1 MYVLFEEDGA
11 FKAGNILSEA
21 DTALQV
27 ESSSGKRSKVKRS
40 NCLYTFA
47 SPAPEALLTEAE
59 ALSQDIDLQ
68 FLWEC
73 APQDEFDVEGL
84 GADYFG
90 HAPNALEKTTL
101 LLRLHSAPVYFHRRG
116 RGRYKTAPPEILTAA
131 LAALEKK
138 QRQAALTKEWS
149 DQMVAGTLPAE
160 IGDVAVS
167 LITRPDKN
175 SQAWKAL
182 DAACTAT
189 RQAPERLL
197 LNLGAWPHAL
207 ALHKGRFLAT
217 HFPRGTHFAEMTL
230 ALAGQE
236 LPLAEVEAYSVDD
249 ITTTEIDDALSVSTL
264 PDGNVQVGI
273 HIAAPGLAVTR
284 GSDLDTLARARM
296 STVYMPGE
304 KIPMQPDAVI
314 EAFSLDAGRPVP
326 ALSLYVTANPLTGE
340 ILCHESR
347 LERVVVRENLR
358 HNLLDEAFT
367 EEALADITQVLPYN
381 DWIRPLWQL
390 ALALAK
396 QREQVRGKP
405 ENNNRVEYSFYV
417 DGDPNDPNTP
427 VRILP
432 RRRNAPLDRLVA
444 EYMILANSTWGGLL
458 ASCGLPGI
466 YRSQQMGRVRMSTQ
480 ALPHEAIGVPQYAWC
495 TSPLRRYVDLVNQWQ
510 LIAAIEHGV
519 SAPLVAPFKP
529 RDADLFAI
537 IGGFEAQYVAWNDFQ
552 NNMERFWCLRWL
564 QQQQITRCT
573 ATVLKEDLI
582 RLNNAP
588 LVARLAGLPQLGRGQ
603 QIELHITGADELAL
617 ELEARYVSLL
627 DAVIEAEDITD
638 EREANQAA
646 ATELESAETQP
657 SEASAT
663 DLQANET
670 QLSEASTTDSIVTVT
685 AAPET
690 APTANTAAA
699 ISVLATPSPESSNTC
714 SDVPPPLA

>member
-11 FKAGNILSEA
+11 FKTGHILSEA
-21 DTALQV
+21 DAALQV
-27 ESSSGKRSKVKRS
+27 ESSTGKRSKIKRS
-40 NCLYTFA
+40 NCLYTFTT
-47 SPAPEALLTEAE
+47 PAPEALLSQAE
-59 ALSQDIDLQ
+59 TLSQEIDLQ

-73 APQDEFDVEGL
+73 APQEEFDVETL
-84 GADYFG
+84 GTDYFG
-90 HAPNALEKTTL
+90 HAPDTLEKTTL

-116 RGRYKTAPPEILTAA
+116 RGRYKAAPPEILTAA

-160 IGDVAVS
+160 IGEVAVS

-197 LNLGAWPHAL
+197 LSLGAWPHAL

-217 HFPRGTHFAEMTL
+217 HFPRGTHFAETTV
-230 ALAGQE
+230 ARVGQE

-264 PDGNVQVGI
+264 TDGNIRVGI

-284 GSDLDTLARARM
+284 GSDLDALARARM

-304 KIPMQPDAVI
+304 KIPMQPDQVI
-314 EAFSLDAGRPVP
+314 EAFSLDAGRAVP

-340 ILCHESR
+340 ILGHESR
-347 LERVVVRENLR
+347 LERVAVRENLR

-367 EEALADITQVLPYN
+367 EEALADTARVLPYN

-396 QREQVRGKP
+396 QREHVRGKP

-417 DGDPNDPNTP
+417 DGDPNDPNTL

-564 QQQQITRCT
+564 QQQQITTCT

-588 LVARLAGLPQLGRGQ
+588 LVARLPGLPQLGRGQ

-617 ELEARYVSLL
+617 ELEARYVSLI
-627 DAVIEAEDITD
+627 DTMIEASDLAD
-638 EREANQAA
+638 EGDAGLATATEIEADQTEPPAA
-646 ATELESAETQP
+646 AAVDA
-657 SEASAT
+657 EASAISADFSAT
-663 DLQANET
+663 TEAVTPANA
-670 QLSEASTTDSIVTVT
+670 LA
-685 AAPET
+685 T
-690 APTANTAAA
+690 AP
-699 ISVLATPSPESSNTC
+699 PESSNTG
-714 SDVPPPLA
+714 SAL

>member
-11 FKAGNILSEA
+11 FKTGHILSEA
-21 DTALQV
+21 DAALQV
-27 ESSSGKRSKVKRS
+27 ESSTGKRSKIKRS
-40 NCLYTFA
+40 NCLYTFTT
-47 SPAPEALLTEAE
+47 PAPEALLSQAE
-59 ALSQDIDLQ
+59 TLSQEIDLQ

-73 APQDEFDVEGL
+73 APQEEFDVETL
-84 GADYFG
+84 GTDYFG
-90 HAPNALEKTTL
+90 HAPDTLEKTTL

-116 RGRYKTAPPEILTAA
+116 RGRYKAAPPEILTAA

-160 IGDVAVS
+160 IGEVAVS

-197 LNLGAWPHAL
+197 LSLGAWPHAL

-217 HFPRGTHFAEMTL
+217 HFPRGTHFAETTV
-230 ALAGQE
+230 ARVGQE

-264 PDGNVQVGI
+264 TDGNIRVGI

-284 GSDLDTLARARM
+284 GSDLDALARARM

-304 KIPMQPDAVI
+304 KIPMQPDQVI
-314 EAFSLDAGRPVP
+314 EAFSLDAGRAVP

-340 ILCHESR
+340 ILGHESR
-347 LERVVVRENLR
+347 LERVAVRENLR

-367 EEALADITQVLPYN
+367 EEALADTARVLPYN

-396 QREQVRGKP
+396 QREHVRGKP

-417 DGDPNDPNTP
+417 DGDPNDPNTL

-564 QQQQITRCT
+564 QQQQITTCT

-588 LVARLAGLPQLGRGQ
+588 LVARLPGLPQLGRGQ

-617 ELEARYVSLL
+617 ELEARYVSLI
-627 DAVIEAEDITD
+627 DTMIEASDLAD
-638 EREANQAA
+638 EGDAGLAT
-646 ATELESAETQP
+646 ATEI
-657 SEASAT
+657 EADQT
-663 DLQANET
+663 EPL
-670 QLSEASTTDSIVTVT
+670 
-685 AAPET
+685 
-690 APTANTAAA
+690 TAAA
-699 ISVLATPSPESSNTC
+699 VEADASAISADFSATTEAVTPANALATAPPESSNTG
-714 SDVPPPLA
+714 SAL

>member
-11 FKAGNILSEA
+11 FKTGHILSEA
-21 DTALQV
+21 DAALQV
-27 ESSSGKRSKVKRS
+27 ESSTGKRSKIKRS
-40 NCLYTFA
+40 NCLYTFTT
-47 SPAPEALLTEAE
+47 PAPEALLSQAE
-59 ALSQDIDLQ
+59 TLSQEIDLQ

-73 APQDEFDVEGL
+73 APQEEFDVETL
-84 GADYFG
+84 GTDYFG
-90 HAPNALEKTTL
+90 HAPDTLEKTTL

-116 RGRYKTAPPEILTAA
+116 RGRYKAAPPEILTAA

-160 IGDVAVS
+160 IGEVAVS

-197 LNLGAWPHAL
+197 LSLGAWPHAL

-217 HFPRGTHFAEMTL
+217 HFPRGTHFAETTV
-230 ALAGQE
+230 ARVGQE

-264 PDGNVQVGI
+264 TDGNIRVGI

-284 GSDLDTLARARM
+284 GSDLDALARARM

-304 KIPMQPDAVI
+304 KIPMQPDQVI
-314 EAFSLDAGRPVP
+314 EAFSLDAGRAVP

-340 ILCHESR
+340 ILGHESR
-347 LERVVVRENLR
+347 LERVAVRENLR
-358 HNLLDEAFT
+358 HNLLDEAFS
-367 EEALADITQVLPYN
+367 EEALADTAQVLPYN

-396 QREQVRGKP
+396 QREHVRGKP

-417 DGDPNDPNTP
+417 DGDPNDPNTL

-564 QQQQITRCT
+564 QQQQITTCT

-588 LVARLAGLPQLGRGQ
+588 LVARLPGLPQLGRGQ

-617 ELEARYVSLL
+617 ELEARYVSLI
-627 DAVIEAEDITD
+627 DTMIEASDLAD
-638 EREANQAA
+638 EGDAGLAT
-646 ATELESAETQP
+646 ATEI
-657 SEASAT
+657 EADQT
-663 DLQANET
+663 E
-670 QLSEASTTDSIVTVT
+670 
-685 AAPET
+685 P
-690 APTANTAAA
+690 PTAAA
-699 ISVLATPSPESSNTC
+699 VDADASAISADFSATTEAVTPANALATAPPESSNTG
-714 SDVPPPLA
+714 SAL

>member
-11 FKAGNILSEA
+11 FKTGHILSEA
-21 DTALQV
+21 DAALQV
-27 ESSSGKRSKVKRS
+27 ESSTGKRSKIKRS
-40 NCLYTFA
+40 NCLYTFTT
-47 SPAPEALLTEAE
+47 PAPEALLSQAE
-59 ALSQDIDLQ
+59 TLSQEIDLQ

-73 APQDEFDVEGL
+73 APQEEFDVETL
-84 GADYFG
+84 GTDYFG
-90 HAPNALEKTTL
+90 HAPDTLEKTTL
-101 LLRLHSAPVYFHRRG
+101 LLRLHSAPVYFYRRG
-116 RGRYKTAPPEILTAA
+116 RGRYKAAPPEILTAA

-160 IGDVAVS
+160 IGEVAVS

-197 LNLGAWPHAL
+197 LSLGAWPHAL

-217 HFPRGTHFAEMTL
+217 HFPRGTHFAETTV
-230 ALAGQE
+230 ARVGQE
-236 LPLAEVEAYSVDD
+236 LPVAEVEAYSVDD

-264 PDGNVQVGI
+264 TDGNIRVGI

-284 GSDLDTLARARM
+284 GSDLDALARARM

-304 KIPMQPDAVI
+304 KIPMQPDQVI
-314 EAFSLDAGRPVP
+314 EAFSLDAGRAVP

-340 ILCHESR
+340 ILGHESR
-347 LERVVVRENLR
+347 LERVAVRENLR

-367 EEALADITQVLPYN
+367 EEALADTAQVLPYN

-396 QREQVRGKP
+396 QREHVRGKP

-417 DGDPNDPNTP
+417 DGDPNDPNTL

-564 QQQQITRCT
+564 QQQQITTCT

-588 LVARLAGLPQLGRGQ
+588 LVARLPGLPQLGRGQ

-617 ELEARYVSLL
+617 ELEARYVSLI
-627 DAVIEAEDITD
+627 DTMIEASDLAD
-638 EREANQAA
+638 EGDAGLATATEIEADQTEPPAA
-646 ATELESAETQP
+646 AAVDAD
-657 SEASAT
+657 ASAISADFSAT
-663 DLQANET
+663 TEAVTPANA
-670 QLSEASTTDSIVTVT
+670 LA
-685 AAPET
+685 T
-690 APTANTAAA
+690 AP
-699 ISVLATPSPESSNTC
+699 PESSNTG
-714 SDVPPPLA
+714 SAL

>member
-11 FKAGNILSEA
+11 FKTGHILSEA
-21 DTALQV
+21 DAALQV
-27 ESSSGKRSKVKRS
+27 ESSTGKRSKIKRS
-40 NCLYTFA
+40 NCLYTFTT
-47 SPAPEALLTEAE
+47 PAPEALLSQAE
-59 ALSQDIDLQ
+59 TLSQEIDLQ

-73 APQDEFDVEGL
+73 APQEEFDVETL
-84 GADYFG
+84 GTDYFG
-90 HAPNALEKTTL
+90 HAPDTLEKTTL

-116 RGRYKTAPPEILTAA
+116 RGRYKAAPPEILTAA

-160 IGDVAVS
+160 IGEVAVS

-197 LNLGAWPHAL
+197 LSLGAWPHAL

-217 HFPRGTHFAEMTL
+217 HFPRGTHFAETTV
-230 ALAGQE
+230 ARVGQE

-264 PDGNVQVGI
+264 TDGNIRVGI

-284 GSDLDTLARARM
+284 GSDLDALARARM

-304 KIPMQPDAVI
+304 KIPMQPDQVI
-314 EAFSLDAGRPVP
+314 EAFSLDAGRAVP

-340 ILCHESR
+340 ILGHESR
-347 LERVVVRENLR
+347 LERVAVRENLR

-367 EEALADITQVLPYN
+367 EEALADTAQVLPYN

-396 QREQVRGKP
+396 QREHVRGKP

-417 DGDPNDPNTP
+417 DGDPNDPNTL

-564 QQQQITRCT
+564 QQQQITTCT

-588 LVARLAGLPQLGRGQ
+588 LVARLPGLPQLGRGQ

-617 ELEARYVSLL
+617 ELEARYVSLI
-627 DAVIEAEDITD
+627 DTMIEASDLAD
-638 EREANQAA
+638 EGDAGLATATEIEADQTEPPAA
-646 ATELESAETQP
+646 AAVDAD
-657 SEASAT
+657 ASAISADFSAT
-663 DLQANET
+663 TEAVTPANA
-670 QLSEASTTDSIVTVT
+670 LA
-685 AAPET
+685 T
-690 APTANTAAA
+690 AP
-699 ISVLATPSPESSNTC
+699 PESSNTG
-714 SDVPPPLA
+714 SAL

>member
-11 FKAGNILSEA
+11 FKTGHILSEA
-21 DTALQV
+21 DAALQV
-27 ESSSGKRSKVKRS
+27 ESSTGKRSKIKRS
-40 NCLYTFA
+40 NCLYTFTT
-47 SPAPEALLTEAE
+47 PAPEALLSQAE
-59 ALSQDIDLQ
+59 TLSQEIDLQ

-73 APQDEFDVEGL
+73 APQEEFDVETL
-84 GADYFG
+84 GTDYFG
-90 HAPNALEKTTL
+90 HAPDTLEKTTL

-116 RGRYKTAPPEILTAA
+116 RGRYKAAPPEILTAA

-160 IGDVAVS
+160 IGEVAVS

-197 LNLGAWPHAL
+197 LSLGAWPHAL

-217 HFPRGTHFAEMTL
+217 HFPRGTHFAETTV
-230 ALAGQE
+230 ARVGQE

-264 PDGNVQVGI
+264 TDGNIRVGI

-284 GSDLDTLARARM
+284 GSDLDALARARM

-304 KIPMQPDAVI
+304 KIPMQPDQVI
-314 EAFSLDAGRPVP
+314 EAFSLDAGRAVP

-340 ILCHESR
+340 ILGHESR
-347 LERVVVRENLR
+347 LERVAVRENLR

-367 EEALADITQVLPYN
+367 EEALADTAQVLPYN

-396 QREQVRGKP
+396 QREHVRGKP

-417 DGDPNDPNTP
+417 DGDPNDPNTL

-564 QQQQITRCT
+564 QQQQITTCT

-588 LVARLAGLPQLGRGQ
+588 LVARLPGLPQLGRGQ

-617 ELEARYVSLL
+617 ELEARYVSLI
-627 DAVIEAEDITD
+627 DTMIEASDLAD
-638 EREANQAA
+638 EGDAGLATATEIEADQTEPPAA
-646 ATELESAETQP
+646 AAVEAD
-657 SEASAT
+657 ASAISADFSAT
-663 DLQANET
+663 TEAVTPANA
-670 QLSEASTTDSIVTVT
+670 LA
-685 AAPET
+685 T
-690 APTANTAAA
+690 AP
-699 ISVLATPSPESSNTC
+699 PESSNTG
-714 SDVPPPLA
+714 SAL

>member
-11 FKAGNILSEA
+11 FKTGHILSEA
-21 DTALQV
+21 DAALQV
-27 ESSSGKRSKVKRS
+27 ESSTGKRSKIKRS
-40 NCLYTFA
+40 NCLYTFTT
-47 SPAPEALLTEAE
+47 PAPEALLSQAE
-59 ALSQDIDLQ
+59 TLSQEIDLQ

-73 APQDEFDVEGL
+73 APQEEFDVETL
-84 GADYFG
+84 GTDYFG
-90 HAPNALEKTTL
+90 HAPDTLEKTTL

-116 RGRYKTAPPEILTAA
+116 RGRYKAAPPEILTAA

-160 IGDVAVS
+160 IGEVAVS

-197 LNLGAWPHAL
+197 LSLGAWPHAL

-217 HFPRGTHFAEMTL
+217 HFPRGTHFAETTV
-230 ALAGQE
+230 ARVGQE

-264 PDGNVQVGI
+264 TDGNIRVGI

-284 GSDLDTLARARM
+284 GSDLDALARARM

-304 KIPMQPDAVI
+304 KIPMQPDQVI
-314 EAFSLDAGRPVP
+314 EAFSLDAGRAVP

-340 ILCHESR
+340 ILGHESR
-347 LERVVVRENLR
+347 LERVAVRENLR

-367 EEALADITQVLPYN
+367 EEALADTAQVLPYN

-396 QREQVRGKP
+396 QREHVRGKP

-417 DGDPNDPNTP
+417 DGDPNDPNTL

-564 QQQQITRCT
+564 QQQQITTCT

-588 LVARLAGLPQLGRGQ
+588 LVARLPGLPQLGRGQ

-617 ELEARYVSLL
+617 ELEARYVSLI
-627 DAVIEAEDITD
+627 DTMIEASDLAD
-638 EREANQAA
+638 EGDAGLAT
-646 ATELESAETQP
+646 ATEI
-657 SEASAT
+657 EADQT
-663 DLQANET
+663 EPL
-670 QLSEASTTDSIVTVT
+670 
-685 AAPET
+685 
-690 APTANTAAA
+690 TAAA
-699 ISVLATPSPESSNTC
+699 VEADASAISADFSATTEAVTPANALATAPPESSNTG
-714 SDVPPPLA
+714 SAL